1 MTWQEQTNWK
11 HRIRFSSEMNDRH
24 LHDDLCTEIRIARFS
39 GNIMVVI
46 KGAMSSIW
54 VIGISGPSSREGKG
68 SEHWTWSSL
77 NKNKTKKR
85 QQNRTLLE
93 LVIHVKLISPPPK
106 NEYWSFKDRK
116 KEKGLCPEISWK
128 THRDLYFVLHNL
140 GRNDARSQLMLTTQL
155 SNRKCRVKQIVIHLG
170 RHHDHLVTSC
180 CNLILLC
187 FEKVLRHVSHMEIS
201 LLLVLTPLHHT

>member
-68 SEHWTWSSL
+68 IRF
-77 NKNKTKKR
+77 KQ
-85 QQNRTLLE
+85 QQNKKKQQIFRQTIGIGYSCTVHFTFFPPLKINVDPLK
-93 LVIHVKLISPPPK
+93 IGKGKRGCAQNVK
-106 NEYWSFKDRK
+106 FR
-116 KEKGLCPEISWK
+116 WK
-128 THRDLYFVLHNL
+128 TQRDLYFVLHNL
-140 GRNDARSQLMLTTQL
+140 RRDW
-155 SNRKCRVKQIVIHLG
+155 
-170 RHHDHLVTSC
+170 
-180 CNLILLC
+180 
-187 FEKVLRHVSHMEIS
+187 S
-201 LLLVLTPLHHT
+201 LKSINVDNTVE